1 MADYF
6 TEVIV
11 MPYIPRDLLS
21 EQDLELLALYGFQ
34 SEQVKTDEGEFVYL
48 YAYEY
53 SGTAF
58 RTVEKDGKTE
68 EEELTE
74 EDLTAFFRRVID
86 ASNGRLKYLYLHA
99 ACTCSKMRPDGFG
112 GWVSFLT
119 KDEERFMSTFDA
131 VEKFKARENR
141 KEGTDGKEHEGV
153 GDVPA

>member
-6 TEVIV
+6 TEVTV
-11 MPYIPRDLLS
+11 MPYIPKDLLS
-21 EQDLELLALYGFQ
+21 EQDLEMLALFGFQ

-48 YAYEY
+48 YAEEY

-58 RTVEKDGKTE
+58 RTVEKGDATE

-74 EDLTAFFRRVID
+74 ADLTAFFRRVID
-86 ASNGRLKYLYLHA
+86 ASNGRLKYLYLQA

-119 KDEERFMSTFDA
+119 KDGERFASTFDA
-131 VEKFKARENR
+131 VTKFKAREDR
-141 KEGTDGKEHEGV
+141 KGGADGKEHEGV
-153 GDVPA
+153 GVVPA